1 MMTHFML
8 GSSIN
13 EKSLKKFNE
22 AERRLLDIFDGI
34 FRKIGVRENVRIVS
48 HAFFASLNG
57 IIITFRKYPGR
68 NEEEVRKH
76 VNRLAFLMAGLFK
89 KGAVQ

>member
-1 MMTHFML
+1 MTHFML